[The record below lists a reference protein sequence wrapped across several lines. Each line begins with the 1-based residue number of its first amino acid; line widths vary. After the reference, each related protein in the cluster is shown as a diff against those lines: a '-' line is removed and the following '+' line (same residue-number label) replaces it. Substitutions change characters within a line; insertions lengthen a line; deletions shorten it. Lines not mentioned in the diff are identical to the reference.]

1 MDPGKASKLLI
12 CEQPQKVLRPW
23 SMGVSPF
30 NRAFVFEGVAVHTYL
45 KGASSWMDAVQVP
58 SPHRCGREGG
68 AMCVGHLG
76 AVAGISAGC
85 EFCE

>member
-1 MDPGKASKLLI
+1 MRKWLPTMDPGKASKLLI
-12 CEQPQKVLRPW
+12 CEQTQKVLRPW

-58 SPHRCGREGG
+58 SPHRCGREG
-68 AMCVGHLG
+68 